1 MVDISQI
8 QQWRQTLPKG
18 FTITRSS
25 IKEFIM
31 SHQRKGSET
40 TLIEPK
46 SPCKNTVD
54 LYLQECLHDDSIP
67 SRVLTSAYNKTV
79 QRFVAENS
87 HRAVI
92 MMTIVVLI
100 MTHAIPIEDKSK
112 ECSGTL
118 EDKLVWY
125 PHFWVNPALCWNS
138 DDTTYASAALKT
150 KGIRVYIQKLCDTSA
165 HFSTFGNFC
174 DVPSRKLTIAA
185 TRPAQLCRTFPVLS
199 FIGTGHCSPVLER
212 CSINP
217 KK

>member
-1 MVDISQI
+1 M
-8 QQWRQTLPKG
+8 
-18 FTITRSS
+18 
-25 IKEFIM
+25 
-31 SHQRKGSET
+31 
-40 TLIEPK
+40 
-46 SPCKNTVD
+46 
-54 LYLQECLHDDSIP
+54 QECLHDDSVP

-100 MTHAIPIEDKSK
+100 MTHAIPTEDKSK

-118 EDKLVWY
+118 ENKLVWY

-165 HFSTFGNFC
+165 HFSTFVLDKKTQKCF
-174 DVPSRKLTIAA
+174 VTIKSHVSAA
-185 TRPAQLCRTFPVLS
+185 VGGVS
-199 FIGTGHCSPVLER
+199 HGTIDIVDAM
-212 CSINP
+212 
-217 KK
+217 